1 MGVSLLLAPAPDTF
15 HTTLSDM
22 ASKVVLAALLA
33 LGHSSPVAQ
42 YAPAPY
48 PAEAAYPDI
57 KPSYNYQFGV
67 NDPEY
72 SGAVFSHQENREDYN
87 TQGEYR
93 VNLPDGRVQIVS
105 YTAGPE
111 GYVADVTYEGTAVYP
126 EETPYKPAPA
136 YAPAPAPVVK
146 VAPAPAPYKPAPV
159 VKVAPAPVVYKPAPV
174 PVVKVAPAPVVY
186 KPAPVVKVAPAP
198 VVYKPA
204 PVYHKPA
211 PVYHKPAP
219 VYHKP
224 APVYHRAPAYTPKR
238 YGYSVVTT
246 TAAPVAE
253 PAAKEAPVVEEEAAE
268 APAPVEEAAP
278 KTEEDPAPAYD
289 APAAT
294 EAAPAAERYR
304 YYRY

>member
-1 MGVSLLLAPAPDTF
+1 MGSLLLAPAPDTF

-42 YAPAPY
+42 YDPAPY

-159 VKVAPAPVVYKPAPV
+159 VKVAPAPDVYKPAPV
-174 PVVKVAPAPVVY
+174 PVVQVAPALY

-224 APVYHRAPAYTPKR
+224 APVSHRAPAYTPK
-238 YGYSVVTT
+238 
-246 TAAPVAE
+246 
-253 PAAKEAPVVEEEAAE
+253 
-268 APAPVEEAAP
+268 
-278 KTEEDPAPAYD
+278 
-289 APAAT
+289 
-294 EAAPAAERYR
+294 
-304 YYRY
+304 

>member
-1 MGVSLLLAPAPDTF
+1 MG
-15 HTTLSDM
+15 
-22 ASKVVLAALLA
+22 
-33 LGHSSPVAQ
+33 GHSSPVAQ

-174 PVVKVAPAPVVY
+174 
-186 KPAPVVKVAPAP
+186 
-198 VVYKPA
+198 
-204 PVYHKPA
+204 YHKPA
-211 PVYHKPAP
+211 PVYHK
-219 VYHKP
+219 
-224 APVYHRAPAYTPKR
+224 APAYTPKR

-253 PAAKEAPVVEEEAAE
+253 PAAKEAPVMEEEAAE

>member
-1 MGVSLLLAPAPDTF
+1 MGSLLLAPAPDTF

-198 VVYKPA
+198 VVYKP

-224 APVYHRAPAYTPKR
+224 AP
-238 YGYSVVTT
+238 
-246 TAAPVAE
+246 
-253 PAAKEAPVVEEEAAE
+253 
-268 APAPVEEAAP
+268 
-278 KTEEDPAPAYD
+278 
-289 APAAT
+289 
-294 EAAPAAERYR
+294 
-304 YYRY
+304 

>member
-1 MGVSLLLAPAPDTF
+1 MGSLLLAPAPDTF

-111 GYVADVTYEGTAVYP
+111 GYVADVTYEGEAIYP
-126 EETPYKPAPA
+126 EEAPYKPAA
-136 YAPAPAPVVK
+136 YAPAPAPAPVVK
-146 VAPAPAPYKPAPV
+146 VAPAPVVKVAPVVPVVKAAPVVVKAAPVAYKPAPV
-159 VKVAPAPVVYKPAPV
+159 AYKPAQLS
-174 PVVKVAPAPVVY
+174 
-186 KPAPVVKVAPAP
+186 
-198 VVYKPA
+198 
-204 PVYHKPA
+204 
-211 PVYHKPAP
+211 
-219 VYHKP
+219 
-224 APVYHRAPAYTPKR
+224 TNLLQLL
-238 YGYSVVTT
+238 
-246 TAAPVAE
+246 
-253 PAAKEAPVVEEEAAE
+253 
-268 APAPVEEAAP
+268 
-278 KTEEDPAPAYD
+278 
-289 APAAT
+289 
-294 EAAPAAERYR
+294 
-304 YYRY
+304 